1 MTPIPIGPCVL
12 PLKQETMKNFIID
25 EERDKLLYINLNIKT
40 NPYQRSS
47 IKYLVES
54 QTKNYTSEGNVSI
67 KKYCEQL
74 QKHIFCLC
82 VPGNGKDTHRVWESI
97 FFGCI
102 PIVEKSPMNDF
113 FSTMFPML
121 VVDKWSQ
128 IDDAFLI
135 TEYDKIK
142 NKIWKYDLL
151 DVDNFF
157 SYFNILKSNKHI
169 NFSKLVENNL
179 VFTRNTNK
187 LLLR

>member
-1 MTPIPIGPCVL
+1 
-12 PLKQETMKNFIID
+12 
-25 EERDKLLYINLNIKT
+25 
-40 NPYQRSS
+40 
-47 IKYLVES
+47 
-54 QTKNYTSEGNVSI
+54 
-67 KKYCEQL
+67 
-74 QKHIFCLC
+74 
-82 VPGNGKDTHRVWESI
+82 
-97 FFGCI
+97 
-102 PIVEKSPMNDF
+102 
-113 FSTMFPML
+113 ML